1 MNAIR
6 IAVVALIPLYRPRK
20 YAAVLESRMRGR
32 SALALILVALTS
44 LASAQTVE
52 DSLVGIW
59 FGKVNASGTVLRI
72 VVKITRDAGKLK
84 VILESPDQTPAG
96 FPGAAPKISGQEV
109 TIGVPAVGASFSGT
123 LSKDGKT
130 LTGFLSQG
138 GNRPLTL
145 AKVDA
150 VPELRRPQT
159 PKPPFPYQSEET
171 TFASPGGPVLS
182 GTITI
187 PAGKGPFPAA
197 ILVSGSGP
205 QDRDELLMGH
215 RPFAV
220 LADFLTRRGVAVLR
234 YDDRGTAKS
243 KGSFAAAT
251 VFEFADDAQAAV
263 RKLAADPRFDA
274 KRIGIIG
281 HSEGGLIG
289 PIVAAREPAVG
300 FIVMMAGPG
309 VTGEEIILL
318 QAARIA
324 KVSGTTEAE
333 IRANTRISEHIYAA
347 LRAEGTEAERIAK
360 VDALLSEVWRGI
372 DPKNPARPTESA
384 FLAIRKA
391 QLLSPWFRAFL
402 KYDPRPN
409 LQKVTVP
416 VLVLNGTTDLQV
428 DAEQNVPEVVKALK
442 AAGNKAVTV
451 KRLRNLNHL
460 FQKSKTGDPSEYSE
474 IETTLDPSLLKAIGD
489 WFNKV
494 VLKPTK

>member
-1 MNAIR
+1 
-6 IAVVALIPLYRPRK
+6 
-20 YAAVLESRMRGR
+20 MRGR
-32 SALALILVALTS
+32 SALALLLVALS
-44 LASAQTVE
+44 CVGSAQTVE

-59 FGKVNASGTVLRI
+59 FGKLNAGGTMLRI
-72 VVKITRDAGKLK
+72 VVKVTRDDGKLK
-84 VILESPDQTPAG
+84 VMLESPDQTSIG
-96 FPGAAPKISGQEV
+96 FPGDAPKISGREV
-109 TIGVPAVGASFSGT
+109 SIAVPAIGGSFAGT

-138 GNRPLTL
+138 GKLPLNL

-171 TFASPGGPVLS
+171 TFASPGGPELS

-197 ILVSGSGP
+197 VLVSGSGP
-205 QDRDELLMGH
+205 QDRDEEIMGH
-215 RPFAV
+215 RSFAV

-243 KGSFAAAT
+243 KGVFAAAT
-251 VFEFADDAQAAV
+251 TFEFADDAQAAV
-263 RKLAADPRFDA
+263 RKLAEDPRFDA

-300 FIVMMAGPG
+300 YLVMMAGPG

-324 KVSGTTEAE
+324 KVSGATEAQVL
-333 IRANTRISEHIYAA
+333 ANTTASEQIYAA
-347 LRAEGTEAERIAK
+347 LRAEGTEAERLAK
-360 VDALLSEVWRGI
+360 VDALLSGLWKGMDGGERAAYPSEAV
-372 DPKNPARPTESA
+372 
-384 FLAIRKA
+384 FLARQKA
-391 QLLSPWFRAFL
+391 QLLSPWFRTFL

-428 DAEQNVPEVVKALK
+428 VAEQNVPEVVKALN
-442 AAGNKAVTV
+442 AAGNKSVTV

-460 FQKSKTGDPSEYSE
+460 FQKSKTGDPSEYGT
-474 IETTLDPSLLKAIGD
+474 IETTLDPSFLKAIGD
-489 WFNKV
+489 WFAKV
-494 VLKPTK
+494 VLKPIK